1 MSKKLIEMKIVRKLM
16 LLLQRGL
23 SERQIARE
31 LRISRPS
38 VNRFKERLAASGMPL
53 DELLGVEDAILSGI
67 VQPKTE
73 KTIVEDERTDFI
85 ALRKDYYKVELRRTG
100 VTRMLLWQE
109 YTKDNPAGYG
119 YSKFC
124 ELLAELMLP
133 DQASYHMNAY
143 EPAAMMMVDFAGD
156 KISYIDRFTGELVEC
171 SVFVSVLPYSGYSY
185 AIALANERTPSVIK
199 ALNASL
205 AYFGGAPRSLK
216 CDNMRTAVIKGSKYE
231 PVFTEVFE
239 QWALHN
245 SIALFAARPRKPKDK
260 ALVEKEVLL
269 TYQRLYAPLR
279 DREFFSLEQINTAFE
294 EQLKI
299 HHQMYFQK
307 KTISRLEQFIEL
319 EKEHLQPLP
328 ITPFV
333 ICHKDLC
340 KLKMN
345 YHIVLKEDDHQ
356 YSVPYKY
363 IGKMVAVNYDTD
375 HVEVF
380 YNMQRIAFHKR
391 SYKKTGYTT
400 LIEHMPPN
408 HQKFTEQNGWD
419 ADYFLREALKI
430 GVSTQQYIEKLLQS
444 RPVIQQSFDGCKGIL
459 RLVSRYS
466 PERLEAACKRALP
479 GSRCGYNTIENILKN
494 NLDKLSIDEPDL
506 FHIPSHDNTRGAD
519 ECL

>member
-23 SERQIARE
+23 SERRIAQE

-38 VNRFKERLAASGMPL
+38 VSRFRERLAASGKPL
-53 DELLGVEDAILSGI
+53 EELLGVEDAILSSI
-67 VQPKTE
+67 VQPRTE

-85 ALRKDYYKVELRRTG
+85 AMRKDYYVAELRRTG

-109 YTKDNPAGYG
+109 YAKDNPAGYA

-133 DQASYHMNAY
+133 GQASYHMPPY

-156 KISYIDRFTGELVEC
+156 KISYINRFTGELVEC

-185 AIALANERTPSVIK
+185 AIVLANERTPSVVK

-216 CDNMRTAVIKGSKYE
+216 CDNMRTAVIKGSNYE

-260 ALVEKEVLL
+260 APVEKEVLL

-279 DREFFSLEQINTAFE
+279 DREFFSLEEINAAFE

-307 KTISRLEQFIEL
+307 KTISRLEQFLEL
-319 EKEHLQPLP
+319 EKEYLQPLP
-328 ITPFV
+328 GTSFV
-333 ICHKDLC
+333 ICHKDEC

-345 YHIVLKEDDHQ
+345 YHIVLKEDNHQ

-363 IGKMVAVNYDTD
+363 IGKMVVVNYDID

-380 YNMQRIAFHKR
+380 YNMQRIAIHKR
-391 SYKKTGYTT
+391 SYKKDGYTT
-400 LIEHMPPN
+400 IIEHMPPD
-408 HQKFTEQNGWD
+408 HKTFTEQFGWD
-419 ADYFLREALKI
+419 ADYFRREALKI
-430 GVSTQQYIEKLLQS
+430 GISTQQYIEKVLQS
-444 RPVIQQSFDGCKGIL
+444 RPVIQQAFDGCKGIL
-459 RLVSRYS
+459 RLVNHYN

-479 GSRCGYNTIENILKN
+479 GSRCGYNTIKDILKN
-494 NLDKLSIDEPDL
+494 NLDKLSIDEPEL
-506 FHIPSHDNTRGAD
+506 FHIPTHDNTRGAD

>member
-1 MSKKLIEMKIVRKLM
+1 MSKKLIEMKIVRKLI

-23 SERQIARE
+23 SERQIAQQ

-38 VNRFKERLAASGMPL
+38 VNRFKERLAASGKNL
-53 DELLGVEDAILSGI
+53 EELSAIEDAILSSI

-73 KTIVEDERTDFI
+73 KTIVEDERTDLI
-85 ALRKDYYKVELRRTG
+85 TARKDYYVAELRRTG

-109 YTKDNPAGYG
+109 YSRDNPVGYG

-124 ELLAELMLP
+124 ELLAELQLP
-133 DQASYHMNAY
+133 QRASYHMKPY

-156 KISYIDRFTGELVEC
+156 KISYIDKTTGELVEC

-185 AIALANERTPSVIK
+185 AVALPNERTPSVLK

-205 AYFGGAPRSLK
+205 AYFGGTPQSLK

-231 PVFTEVFE
+231 PLFTEVFE

-260 ALVEKEVLL
+260 APVEKEVLL
-269 TYQRLYAPLR
+269 TYQRLYAPIR
-279 DREFFSLEQINTAFE
+279 DRDFFSLEQINAAFE

-299 HHQMYFQK
+299 HHQLHFQK
-307 KTISRLEQFIEL
+307 KTISRLEQFLEL
-319 EKEHLQPLP
+319 EKEYLQPLP
-328 ITPFV
+328 ISSFV
-333 ICHKDLC
+333 ICHKVEC
-340 KLKMN
+340 KVKMN
-345 YHIVLKEDDHQ
+345 YHIVLSEDEHQ

-363 IGKMVAVNYDTD
+363 IGKMVAVNYDID

-380 YNMQRIAFHKR
+380 YNMERIAFHKR
-391 SYKKTGYTT
+391 SYKKAGYTS
-400 LIEHMPPN
+400 LIEHMPEN
-408 HQKFTEQNGWD
+408 HRRFAEQSGWD

-430 GVSTQQYIEKLLQS
+430 GINTQQYIEKVLQS
-444 RPVIQQSFDGCKGIL
+444 RPVIQQAFNGCKGIL

-466 PERLEAACKRALP
+466 AQRLEAACKRALP
-479 GSRCGYNTIENILKN
+479 GSRCGYITIENILKN
-494 NLDKLSIDEPDL
+494 NLDKPGIEEPEP
-506 FHIPSHDNTRGAD
+506 FRIPKHDNTRGPD
-519 ECL
+519 QYQ